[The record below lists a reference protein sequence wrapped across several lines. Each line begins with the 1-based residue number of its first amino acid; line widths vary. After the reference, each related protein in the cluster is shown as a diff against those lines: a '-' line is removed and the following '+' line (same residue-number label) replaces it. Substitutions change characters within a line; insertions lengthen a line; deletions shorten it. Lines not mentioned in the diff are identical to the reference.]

1 MKGGKMKKSVLIL
14 LILLVILTSCTNKN
28 SDLSCSYT
36 DSYDVTYKTNYTFK
50 KGVVS
55 TIEQIIKTPTS
66 MVQNAELFRNDY
78 ENLNKNTDGCEGS
91 YKEENGYYVA
101 TYTCDV
107 NIISEE
113 YAQKIFVKSKEDLKK
128 LTRKEI
134 VDFYKV
140 EKPGENG
147 KKTVCK

>member
-1 MKGGKMKKSVLIL
+1 MKKIVLITL
-14 LILLVILTSCTNKN
+14 ALLVILTGCTNKN
-28 SDLSCSYT
+28 SDLSCTYT
-36 DSYDVTYKTNYTFK
+36 DSHDVTYKTNYTFK
-50 KGVVS
+50 DGVVA

-66 MVQNAELFRNDY
+66 MVQNPELFKNDY

-134 VDFYKV
+134 VNFYKA
-140 EKPGENG
+140 EEPGENG